1 MYVSA
6 STFQKDMEKTL
17 LALDAEIVRE
27 SVRERDKNGY
37 LHVKVSNLT
46 QDQVAPYYGRE
57 VPGFKELGLDPE
69 RIYYGWRNPD
79 ELKAALPTFNGV
91 PLLFEHKFDSA
102 ENPNTD
108 LRVGMVGTSAKWE
121 PPYITNA
128 LSVWDEK
135 AIAAIEG
142 GTLRDLSCGYRYTPD
157 FKPGKT
163 PDGVEYDFVM
173 RDIACNHVALVNS
186 GRAPDCYVEDSNP
199 EGLSDM
205 EENDKTTKGALD
217 GFAEFVR
224 KVIENAQTGLSPEAI
239 DALVNQFVEAHAQI
253 EQAKQG
259 AAEAPAAPAPAGD
272 EEPAPEAPEKA
283 KDEGEEKPAAEDEE
297 CGEGKDEEPAPEEKK
312 EDGAMDADAIA
323 ATVRK
328 QLASQYAAAEAVRG
342 VLGKVDALAY
352 DSADSIYADAIAK
365 MGIKG
370 VPASAAKYVF
380 TAIQT
385 VKAPKEGAMDAA
397 PKTAST
403 EDFLKKFIR

>member
-1 MYVSA
+1 
-6 STFQKDMEKTL
+6 MEKTL

-57 VPGFKELGLDPE
+57 IPGFKELGLDPE

-102 ENPNTD
+102 ENPNTN

-135 AIAAIEG
+135 AIAAIED

-157 FKPGKT
+157 FKSGKT

-205 EENDKTTKGALD
+205 EEKDKTAPGAVD
-217 GFAEFVR
+217 GFAEFAR
-224 KVIENAQTGLSPEAI
+224 KVIESAQTGLSPEAI
-239 DALVNQFVEAHAQI
+239 DALVKHFEEAHAKL
-253 EQAKQG
+253 EQAKQE
-259 AAEAPAAPAPAGD
+259 AAEAPAETEQTGD
-272 EEPAPEAPEKA
+272 EDPAPEEKA
-283 KDEGEEKPAAEDEE
+283 SEEEKPAAEDEE
-297 CGEGKDEEPAPEEKK
+297 CKKAEDEDPEPEKKK

-328 QLASQYAAAEAVRG
+328 KLAAQYAAAEAVRS

-352 DSADSIYADAIAK
+352 DSADSIYADAIVA

-370 VPASAAKYVF
+370 VPAASAKYVF
-380 TAIQT
+380 TALQA
-385 VKAPKEGAMDAA
+385 VKAPKGGAMDSA
-397 PKTAST
+397 PKAST